1 MDKVDGASKVRIE
14 HSDNAGSDL
23 ELRETVS
30 AELSASVN
38 EVENGGATRSLDE
51 VAQQLGLSS

>member
-1 MDKVDGASKVRIE
+1 MDKVDNASKVTIG
-14 HSDNAGSDL
+14 HPDDVDSDL

-38 EVENGGATRSLDE
+38 GVENGGDTRSLDE
-51 VAQQLGLSS
+51 VAQKLGLSS